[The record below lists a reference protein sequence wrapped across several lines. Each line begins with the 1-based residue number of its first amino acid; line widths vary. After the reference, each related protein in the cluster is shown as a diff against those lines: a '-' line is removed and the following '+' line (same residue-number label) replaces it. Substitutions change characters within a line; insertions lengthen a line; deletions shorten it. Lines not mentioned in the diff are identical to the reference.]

1 MDFLRHGQPVKGLER
16 ALILV
21 AVHHAGGW
29 QITAGQLTKETV
41 PSPG

>member
-21 AVHHAGGW
+21 AV
-29 QITAGQLTKETV
+29 ITAGQLTKETV